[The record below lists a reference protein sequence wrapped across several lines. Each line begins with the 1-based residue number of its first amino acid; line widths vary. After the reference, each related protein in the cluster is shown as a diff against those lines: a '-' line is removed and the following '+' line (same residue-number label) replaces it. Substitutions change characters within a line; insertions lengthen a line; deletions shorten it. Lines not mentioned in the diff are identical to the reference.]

1 MQGRSAFKHVHASMS
16 SDYVQQRSM
25 ILNPA
30 RAELA
35 KLEGAEALEKLNAAV
50 LAVEGWPTLLH
61 RPNYNTLHNKML
73 QSFKTPGNRYSLHQF
88 SNLGA
93 RREKRSYIT
102 TCLLIPYCAAQAE
115 GC

>member
-16 SDYVQQRSM
+16 SDYIQQRSM

-35 KLEGAEALEKLNAAV
+35 KLEGAEGLEKHNAAV
-50 LAVEGWPTLLH
+50 LAVQGWPTLLH
-61 RPNYNTLHNKML
+61 RPNYNTVYNKML
-73 QSFKTPGNRYSLHQF
+73 QTFKKPGNTYSLHQF
-88 SNLGA
+88 SNLGT

-102 TCLLIPYCAAQAE
+102 TCLSIPYCAAQAE
-115 GC
+115 EC